1 MDPAHCREL
10 NCNASVMKT
19 LSTSVHATPYFRNTF
34 VATLLFLIGTFL
46 FKDVKSI
53 TPSTELPSGLIF
65 RIKTERNDTLLN
77 TEEKIAFSPSFI
89 TQHECEFGIIT
100 DYIRAQKT
108 KNMLR
113 DQGFLKTEIVAYFN
127 RSPISIDDAFLLL
140 NNRNSSEIK
149 ITSSIS
155 IREMD
160 SLLGLLQKEEPY
172 FAISISMNDAQT
184 VNRFFNLSGK
194 LDIRVNLNG
203 TKEIVFGKFSTIDD
217 ANVYLELLTDQGIVS
232 TSISAWSQSGRAIPI
247 ERVLSGSDAPDIA
260 GQ

>member
-1 MDPAHCREL
+1 
-10 NCNASVMKT
+10 MKT
-19 LSTSVHATPYFRNTF
+19 LSTSVHATPLFSKTF
-34 VATLLFLIGTFL
+34 VAILLFLIGVFL

-53 TPSTELPSGLIF
+53 TPSTKLPSGLIF

-89 TQHECEFGIIT
+89 TQHECEYGIIT

-140 NNRNSSEIK
+140 NNRNSSEMK
-149 ITSSIS
+149 VTSSIT

-160 SLLGLLQKEEPY
+160 SLLGLLHQEEPY

-203 TKEIVFGKFSTIDD
+203 TKEIVFGKFSTIED
-217 ANVYLELLTDQGIVS
+217 ANVYLELLKDQGIVS
-232 TSISAWSQSGRAIPI
+232 TVISAWSQFGRAIPI
-247 ERVLSGSDAPDIA
+247 DSAPVGSDSPDIA